1 MADRGRRQLHSLL
14 LSFED
19 YLTAGLRLSR
29 QTVATYT
36 RDCRGFAAWVV
47 ANDLSCETVTTAEI
61 IGFLIARQQED
72 GIDQRTIAKT
82 ISALRSFFQYLVME
96 HVREDNPATL
106 VELPRMAHRVPG
118 VLDVDE
124 VERLLDAIDLDGPL
138 GLRDRALFELIY
150 SCGLRISE
158 AVELSLDRVYLAE
171 RLIRVQGKGDKERL
185 VPMGEH
191 ARHWLAR
198 YLDESR
204 PRLARRP
211 VQALFLNNR
220 GQKLSRKGMWKRF
233 REIAARAGVEAKVH
247 TLRHSFA
254 THLLEG
260 GADLRA
266 VQELLG
272 HADISTTQIYTH
284 VDREE
289 LATYH
294 ADYHPRGR

>member
-1 MADRGRRQLHSLL
+1 MVPEQLL
-14 LSFED
+14 LQFED

-29 QTVATYT
+29 QTVATYL
-36 RDCRGFAAWVV
+36 RDCRGFVTWAN
-47 ANDLSCETVTTAEI
+47 ANDLEARSVTTAEI
-61 IGFLIARQQED
+61 IDFLIMRQQDE

-82 ISALRSFFQYLVME
+82 ISALRSLFGYLVLE
-96 HVREDNPATL
+96 KVRDDNPATL
-106 VELPRMAHRVPG
+106 IELPRAAYRVPG
-118 VLDVDE
+118 VLE
-124 VERLLDAIDLDGPL
+124 VEEIERLLAAIEIDGPL

-158 AVELSLDRVYLAE
+158 AVDLSVDRLFLAE

-185 VPMGEH
+185 VPMGEYAH
-191 ARHWLAR
+191 HWLKR
-198 YLDESR
+198 YLAEAR
-204 PRLARRP
+204 PLLARRP
-211 VQALFLNNR
+211 VSALFLNNR
-220 GQKLSRKGMWKRF
+220 GQQLSRKGMWKRF
-233 REIAARAGVEAKVH
+233 REIAERAGVEAKVH

-284 VDREE
+284 VDKDE

>member
-1 MADRGRRQLHSLL
+1 MEADQLLRG
-14 LSFED
+14 FED

-29 QTVATYT
+29 GSVLTYV
-36 RDCRGFAAWVV
+36 RDCRGFLAWLDDNAAGP
-47 ANDLSCETVTTAEI
+47 DDVTTTQI
-61 IGFLIARQQED
+61 IDYLIVRQQED

-82 ISALRSFFQYLVME
+82 ISALRSLFHYLVLE
-96 HVREDNPATL
+96 LVREDNPATL
-106 VELPRMAHRVPG
+106 VDAPRMAHRVPG
-118 VLDVDE
+118 VLAVDE
-124 VERLLDAIDLDGPL
+124 VERLLAAIEIDGPL

-158 AVELSLDRVYLAE
+158 AVELTVDRVYLAE
-171 RLIRVQGKGDKERL
+171 RLIRVHGKGDKERL

-191 ARHWLAR
+191 ARHWLQR
-198 YLDESR
+198 YLDEAR
-204 PRLARRP
+204 GKLARRP
-211 VQALFLNNR
+211 ENALFLNNR
-220 GQKLSRKGMWKRF
+220 GQQLSRKGMWKRF
-233 REIAARAGVEAKVH
+233 REIAARAGVDAKVH

-284 VDREE
+284 VDRDE

-294 ADYHPRGR
+294 ADFHPRGR